1 MTNAPSSPTD
11 PRAGR
16 LVHTQRFFV
25 AIASALLLAAC
36 GSTDVVYRDRAAFNT
51 AADTGSGLLGY
62 YTVASKQTSCG
73 NCHAGHQA
81 SWAGTKH
88 ANAFQD
94 LVASGH
100 VTAACYAC
108 HTVNEHGNG
117 IAAAAGYSVKPDSA
131 YQDVQCESCHGPGTK
146 HVALTENRANWP
158 LARLTLTN
166 APASCASCHTGV
178 HTPFAEEWAASGH
191 AKLES
196 PAISNTTSTCRNC
209 HEGKTALK
217 SWGVVTN
224 YQERDSTAVNSP
236 QTCAVCHDP
245 HGSPNDHQLR
255 FPINTPD
262 PDQNL
267 CMKCHLNRGAPT
279 VSSSTP
285 HGAAG
290 YVLLGV
296 AGYRPAGVAIDTQ
309 VTLTTHASL
318 ANPKLCAG
326 CHVNAFD
333 VTDPATGSFVFHST
347 GHSFRA
353 IPCMNAATGMPDT
366 VTTCDYSATA
376 RSFKA
381 CTASGCHGTAAVAAS
396 LLSSLRTTIA
406 SFADQIW
413 LDNNHNGSI
422 DAAPIDGGYLA
433 IIKRDRPTELSTTT
447 VITPARGAQFNV
459 LLFAE
464 RNYGHGDNSFGVHN
478 PFLARAL
485 LAANINEL
493 RSAYALPAPPANVQ
507 SQVDKAIG
515 DAQARQPNFIRAA
528 ATVK

>member
-1 MTNAPSSPTD
+1 MT
-11 PRAGR
+11 RER
-16 LVHTQRFFV
+16 LLGAV
-25 AIASALLLAAC
+25 AFAFLLAAC
-36 GSTDVVYRDRAAFNT
+36 SSTEIVYRDRPPFNAAP
-51 AADTGSGLLGY
+51 DSGSGLLGY
-62 YTVASKQTSCG
+62 YTASTKQTTCG

-81 SWAGTKH
+81 DWSTTKH
-88 ANAFQD
+88 AGAFQT

-100 VTAACYAC
+100 ATPACYAC
-108 HTVNEHGNG
+108 HTLNEHGNG
-117 IAAAAGYSVKPDSA
+117 LAAPAGWNVTADSG

-166 APASCASCHTGV
+166 ASASCASCHTGI

-196 PAISNTTSTCRNC
+196 PPLNNTTSNCRNC

-224 YQERDSTAVNSP
+224 YQERDSAINSP
-236 QTCAVCHDP
+236 HTCAVCHNP

-255 FPINTPD
+255 YPINTPD

-267 CMKCHLNRGAPT
+267 CMKCHLNRGEPT
-279 VSSSTP
+279 PASSTP

-296 AGYRPAGVAIDTQ
+296 AGYRPAGVAVDTQ
-309 VTLTTHASL
+309 VILTTHASI

-326 CHVNAFD
+326 CHVVAFD
-333 VTDPATGSFVFHST
+333 VTDPSTGGFVFHST
-347 GHSFRA
+347 GHSFRPL
-353 IPCMNAATGMPDT
+353 PCVDANGKPTES
-366 VTTCDYSATA
+366 TTCDYSTA
-376 RSFKA
+376 ARTFKS
-381 CTASGCHGTAAVAAS
+381 CTSSGCHGSAAVAAS
-396 LLSSLRTTIA
+396 LLSTLRSSIA
-406 SFADQIW
+406 AMADQIW
-413 LDNNHNGSI
+413 IDSDHDGTI
-422 DAAPIDGGYLA
+422 DAAPIDAGYLA
-433 IIKRDRPTELSTTT
+433 IIKRDRPAELSTTT

-478 PFLARAL
+478 PFLATAL
-485 LAANINEL
+485 LAANITEL
-493 RSAYALPAPPANVQ
+493 RSAYSLPAPPAQVQ
-507 SQVDKAIG
+507 LLVDKSLS
-515 DAQARQPNFIRAA
+515 DAKARSPNFIRSAPG
-528 ATVK
+528 TSSSLK